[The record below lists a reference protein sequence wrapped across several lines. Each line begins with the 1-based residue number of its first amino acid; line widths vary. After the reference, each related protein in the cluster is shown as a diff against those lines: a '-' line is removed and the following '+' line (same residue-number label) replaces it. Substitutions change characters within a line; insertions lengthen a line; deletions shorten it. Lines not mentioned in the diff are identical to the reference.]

1 MGKDFGAELFGAP
14 DKGRDFGADLFG
26 APAKPEDVGILSGT
40 GAAFKRGLESFGDV
54 GQGYGIAGL
63 KLFGSDEEVAKKMAE
78 AKAEQAKT
86 VEKPAISFADLERIY
101 KEKGLGAALSNVPK
115 YIAESTAESAPQMA
129 VPLAAGAA
137 AGLASGPFA
146 PIVAPV
152 VGIGT
157 YGLQQFGNL
166 MNRQGQEAKTPE
178 DISVGKAAIASAI
191 QAPIGYF
198 VDRYTLGLGGMG
210 EKGVF
215 EVGKELAKRKAAGEI
230 GTLGVASGV
239 AKQAG
244 KGAAQGFIAEAP
256 TEVLEQSLERWQAGL
271 PLADADAYREY
282 KEAFFGAG
290 GVGLTGGA
298 ISRGA
303 TAYKGYKTPEET
315 IQEEAPLTTT
325 SAPQGQLLLP
335 RPDEILLNEKEYD
348 PLKNPVGNF
357 TWQELT
363 KEQRAYIDKDRKDNG
378 KPLLN
383 TYSLEDVVDAIR
395 HTENTPEAQEGA
407 INTLLAY
414 KTNYDQINNEQ
425 LNADLLFKKAELH
438 NVDTGTQGWNDY
450 LTRVTGTDDIAN
462 MTQPQ
467 LYSAFKALDQLEV
480 NPAERVILP
489 EGTNAVRFNEK
500 QYADA
505 LKGLEFDFGEY
516 GTNSLSRTSV
526 IDTIKEYTNLTRNKD
541 AEALFNQAIKRGD
554 LEENLVERNTTE
566 GKKFVPEVS
575 FAGASEALP
584 GGFDIRDQAFKHGAE
599 PEAYEIRNGAAFLK
613 RVNDANTAQQEVEK
627 LTKINEGLVKE
638 SQKKIDKLQKT
649 IEYRNGQLD
658 LKRATGFANTLGF
671 KKLEAHIDDLNK
683 TDQKSIAVHENDIKN
698 LTNPLQI
705 VPIGEKPVVKRKHV
719 FYKEGKPTASFEKRE
734 EAEAYGIL
742 NLDDATLEQIVASAP
757 TTKGTLPKRYA
768 AMAKK
773 ELERRR
779 TDQKGIEVKRSFYT
793 DETKAKADELAKT
806 LIPALKR
813 FGLENVGL
821 RIVNSIRNGTA
832 DGEWAQQVVTI
843 AMDSKNPMGTLRH
856 ESIHALKELGAF
868 TDAEWKVLENK
879 AKGEWVQRFIKDT
892 GLYDK
897 YKEEYSKQNKGN
909 MSGFDAYINEE
920 AIAEA
925 FKYFEKFQP
934 PAGMVGNIFYR
945 ISQMMEA
952 IRNAFNGLG
961 LNTPISIFNKIE
973 TGGMQ
978 IDASLLNYDPLV
990 YKGEIDDKGNRY
1002 ALLQHASRVD
1012 FENISEKDLKAFAF
1026 GYGAYTSVTPAIGKT
1041 KLSNA
1046 DVTEASKHYGKPF
1059 DFFKNSKG
1067 YIYVADIPLNRE
1079 NTLFLSESPES
1090 QPVIAEKMVKV
1101 GIIEEDKKRGGYKTT
1116 KEYGDEKVYSMDD
1129 VINLMG
1135 EAYAN
1140 DMILSGYPLT
1150 GLMQEKKPS
1159 AKVFNDE
1166 YGIKKRIANELSDLG
1181 IDVSLINP
1189 MNDIYAI
1196 VHKPEKFNDSLVGK
1210 YEMDSKGKI
1219 KTISGVGV
1227 ESESLLEKVKEAL
1240 RLFPKK
1246 QTEFKIRPEDLPE
1259 LGDNVR
1265 FSLRGNEPRKIGDR
1279 IVGAPPNAT
1288 TEADRKKLINR
1299 MVKLLEH
1306 PYSMYE
1312 RSKEWYERSGA
1323 TIKEIAR
1330 DDPVLMEK
1338 IVRLT
1343 ALYSQANSLGGNIT
1357 AVIKSIAQIAN
1368 GNQKVF
1374 AGRFPETTA
1383 KVIPEILAAKT
1394 MDTSLKGVDDKL
1406 MNFYR
1411 NLHDATF
1418 ETDTF
1423 QDSSTIDRWMMRL
1436 FGYPHTEDQELGG
1449 ASAVSATQYKY
1460 AKDLIERITEAQAKK
1475 TGEELHPR
1483 QIQSVL
1489 WTYIR
1494 NMSNYDDAV
1503 EKAKAKAIEEN
1514 KKFNKNAVEFTPDI
1528 LDFSD
1533 YVKRATAHITWE
1545 TRPSESLPMIQ
1556 GIHTAPREQ
1565 QDAFNRAVQAIFTDP
1580 SGEDKVFKL
1589 LNNQQLYTSQFSIG
1603 AYENKIAPNIITKVV
1618 LQKDE
1623 KGHLVEVAREY
1634 SAIIGYVTRQ
1644 DAVPW
1649 YRPDPTASG
1658 KLASKGYRVSLDVP
1672 VTQELE
1678 ERLFKHINAS
1688 LPGVG
1693 FTKVDESFDFINYRG
1708 DDGKPYMMPDK
1719 KYIDALQNALQTFSS
1734 DVHFNIDEFR
1744 AQSEY
1749 FSNNWKEQTNGEGHL
1764 SRISPERLPNIQS
1777 TLDNW
1782 RNEYDKVAKRFGEE
1796 YGWDKETKFSFRSFK
1811 PVEPTFRP
1819 SENGGRGITLG
1830 NKQENSITVDGVH
1843 YGNVKTDELDASK
1856 FGTGLRGAERRR
1868 LENTDD
1874 ERIKKRVY
1882 FYIPKPN
1889 GEMPTRESGVGSNVY
1904 TQTFD
1909 NILGQGKEMSR
1920 LYSSAMDNMN
1930 NFESSIIDAGYDGYA
1945 IPEMGMMVILNHNVP
1960 VNYEGTIAELS
1971 EIGRLEKGRILPKP
1985 VLTEALQNEIKELR
1999 GLVSNITLA
2008 KIERALADYTEVIV
2022 NEKITTKQRK
2032 IAENALV
2039 PYYAKAKAIQ
2049 PIFDSKLKTIANL
2062 VGGIAKPSGIK
2073 KVGRA
2078 AEKLTLETKN
2088 GLLGKPDG
2096 ADISDL
2102 LRSTIVV
2109 QNEDQIPL
2117 VIEKIKSEFKNIW
2130 RIKNRFEKPTENGY
2144 RDILIN
2150 VKLPNQ
2156 LLAEVQ
2162 INIPEMILAKHTGH
2176 KIFKMSR
2183 NLDEGTAKH
2192 EQLVDAERSLYND
2205 AYLFAQKAKSESSAL
2220 EPLLRNASL
2229 GKGTEVSRAQTNEP
2243 SFSLNTGSA
2252 STANNVAPSG
2262 TLNGTLNIDNS
2273 STEKNKRFSLA
2284 LGSVE
2289 PSTFLVSDANPN
2301 NTGNLAFIP
2310 PNSRVPIKPIRLA
2323 VGTHSGLDDKGFG
2336 ANHIIDRI
2344 RKDASR
2350 RPPAISK
2357 ELLEDIILNVENVGK
2372 SFSRIYQEINPIYG
2386 GTTYILYDPKTRDSL
2401 IVRPRADYY
2410 EVITAYKQDV
2420 GSKYGNPVWSG
2431 ANVQPEQP
2439 VGFVTKQQGISVKAG
2454 ERGIETQAVATVVK
2468 KRRVLSPEAL
2478 QQMADDRAGK
2488 FSLRAP
2494 DTVPFKRW
2502 FGNSKIVNPDGTPK
2516 VMFHGTARDITVFK
2530 PKQAGAI
2537 FLTDAPNFAE
2547 SFGYT
2552 SENYMIGKIL
2562 ESLSLKERNAVNKK
2576 AEAIAK
2582 KNKTFAG
2589 DEIRDVLAER
2599 LESRANIM
2607 PVYVKAENPFDYE
2620 NPKHVDA
2627 LYKGIADVVGED
2639 FAFSKDRLQSGDWSA
2654 LEDDLSQQ
2662 VIKDLGFD
2670 SFYVKEGGKKNL
2682 GVYEPSQIKSAT
2694 GNQGAY
2700 DINNPDIRYSLRG
2713 EALPS
2718 DIDKGDNLTF
2728 LLQDKQIDLKRVI
2741 ENIRKQGKDI
2751 ADKWNAY
2758 LQEELFHGR
2767 SAARVK
2773 YYIDRELQPMLRKMD
2788 SANITLEQM
2797 DDYLLARHAKE
2808 ANAYIR
2814 TINNDPKA
2822 NSGMSD
2828 QQADDF
2834 MNNMTVPR
2842 RQAFERIAKDIDVMT
2857 KQTRQM
2863 MVDYGLET
2871 QKTIDTW
2878 EKTYKNYVPLFRE
2891 ETEGGAISTGR
2902 GYNIRGSTTRARIGS
2917 SRGVIDIL
2925 ANIALQ
2931 RERTVARGE
2940 KNRVGNALL
2949 GLILQNP
2956 DKNFWSAIRPDE
2968 MSKSDLESELLAM
2981 GLSPDVARNLADK
2994 PKERVLNTVTGN
3006 YEFKTNPLWLQQ
3018 PNIFITRV
3026 NGEDRVMIF
3035 NKDNERSSRMAV
3047 VFNNLDSNQKAEAI
3061 KMMGTAGEYFD
3072 KTISGVGT
3080 ATRYFA
3086 AINTQYNPA
3095 FSIFNFL
3102 RDVGG
3107 ATLNLQSTPLK
3118 GKEME
3123 VIGNSLTALKS
3134 IYRDLRLVREGK
3146 QANSKWAQ
3154 IFEEFELEG
3163 GKTGFRDIFNTS
3175 EERANALAA
3184 ELNAFKQGGART
3196 KAKAVFDWLS
3206 DFNEAVENSIRVS
3219 AYKSA
3224 IDMGMSKQQAASLA
3238 KNLTVNFNRT
3248 GAVSKN
3254 FTTLYAFFN
3263 ASVQGTARIAET
3275 LMKDGKLS
3283 DLGKKIVY
3291 GGIGV
3296 GVLQSV
3302 LLAMAGFDEDEPP
3315 EFVKDKNFVIPY
3327 GDKKYISIPMP
3338 LGFNVFPAFGRRAT
3352 EFAMSDNKNVGKAV
3366 FDMSTMIMDA
3376 FNPLGS
3382 ATFAQTL
3389 TPTLLDPIVA
3399 LSENKD
3405 FSGKP
3410 ISKDDLNSLNPT
3422 PGYTRA
3428 KENASAVSTG
3438 LAYGINFLT
3447 GGTDFKKGAI
3457 SPTPDQID
3465 YLIGQ
3470 VTGGVGREIL
3480 KAEKLLGSTVSGEEL
3495 ATNNVPVIG
3504 RMLGD
3509 VKQKT
3514 VETSRFYD
3522 NVKTMN
3528 EHQHEIEGRIKSGQN
3543 LDEYLNEH
3551 PEAGL
3556 YKYVDKTYNKVNQ
3569 MKRSR
3574 KLLKEQNVPDS
3585 DLKSYDEAILLL
3597 MTSLNDAIRE
3607 AKVNR

>member
-40 GAAFKRGLESFGDV
+40 GEAFKRGLDFSDIGR
-54 GQGYGIAGL
+54 GYGIAGL

-129 VPLAAGAA
+129 VPLAVGAA
-137 AGLASGPFA
+137 AGAVSGPFA

-152 VGIGT
+152 AGIAT

-166 MNRQGQEAKTPE
+166 MTRQGQEAKTPE
-178 DISVGKAAIASAI
+178 DINVGKAAIASAI

-198 VDRYTLGLGGMG
+198 VDRFTLGLGGMG
-210 EKGVF
+210 EKGVI
-215 EVGKELAKRKAAGEI
+215 EIGKELAKRKAAGEI

-303 TAYKGYKTPEET
+303 TAYKGTKTPQEIT
-315 IQEEAPLTTT
+315 QEEAPLTTT

-363 KEQRAYIDKDRKDNG
+363 KEQRAYINKDRKENG

-450 LTRVTGTDDIAN
+450 LMRVTGTDDIAS

-480 NPAERVILP
+480 NPAERIILP

-505 LKGLEFDFGEY
+505 LKGIESDFGEY
-516 GTNSLSRTSV
+516 GTDSLSRTSV
-526 IDTIKEYTNLTRNKD
+526 IDTIKEYTNLTRTKD
-541 AEALFNQAIKRGD
+541 AEALYNQAIKRGD

-575 FAGASEALP
+575 FAGKSEALP
-584 GGFDIRDQAFKHGAE
+584 GGFDIRDQAFKQGAE

-613 RVNDANTAQQEVEK
+613 RVNDPNTAQQEVEK

-638 SQKKIDKLQKT
+638 SQKKIDKLTKT
-649 IEYRNGQLD
+649 IEYRNAQLD

-705 VPIGEKPVVKRKHV
+705 VPVGEKPVVKRKQV
-719 FYKEGKPTASFEKRE
+719 FYKEGKPTASFEKKE

-793 DETKAKADELAKT
+793 DETKEKADELAKT

-832 DGEWAQQVVTI
+832 DGEWAQQVITI

-879 AKGEWVQRFIKDT
+879 AKGEWVQRFIKDV

-897 YKEEYSKQNKGN
+897 YKEEYKKVNNDSLE
-909 MSGFDAYINEE
+909 GFDAYINEE

-925 FKYFEKFQP
+925 FKYFENFQP

-952 IRNAFNGLG
+952 IRNAFNGVG
-961 LNTPISIFNKIE
+961 LNTSISIFNKIE
-973 TGGMQ
+973 TGEMQ
-978 IDASLLNYDPLV
+978 IDASLL
-990 YKGEIDDKGNRY
+990 K
-1002 ALLQHASRVD
+1002 
-1012 FENISEKDLKAFAF
+1012 
-1026 GYGAYTSVTPAIGKT
+1026 
-1041 KLSNA
+1041 
-1046 DVTEASKHYGKPF
+1046 
-1059 DFFKNSKG
+1059 
-1067 YIYVADIPLNRE
+1067 
-1079 NTLFLSESPES
+1079 
-1090 QPVIAEKMVKV
+1090 
-1101 GIIEEDKKRGGYKTT
+1101 
-1116 KEYGDEKVYSMDD
+1116 
-1129 VINLMG
+1129 
-1135 EAYAN
+1135 
-1140 DMILSGYPLT
+1140 
-1150 GLMQEKKPS
+1150 
-1159 AKVFNDE
+1159 
-1166 YGIKKRIANELSDLG
+1166 
-1181 IDVSLINP
+1181 
-1189 MNDIYAI
+1189 
-1196 VHKPEKFNDSLVGK
+1196 
-1210 YEMDSKGKI
+1210 
-1219 KTISGVGV
+1219 
-1227 ESESLLEKVKEAL
+1227 
-1240 RLFPKK
+1240 
-1246 QTEFKIRPEDLPE
+1246 
-1259 LGDNVR
+1259 DNVR
-1265 FSLRGNEPRKIGDR
+1265 LSLRQNEPRKIGDR
-1279 IVGAPPNAT
+1279 IVGAPPNAP
-1288 TEADRKKLINR
+1288 TEADRKKLVSR

-1312 RSKEWYERSGA
+1312 RSKDWYERSGA
-1323 TIKEIAR
+1323 TIKDIAR
-1330 DDPVLMEK
+1330 DDPVLMEQ

-1368 GNQKVF
+1368 GNQKVL

-1383 KVIPEILAAKT
+1383 KVIPDILAAKT

-1475 TGEELHPR
+1475 TGEQLHPR
-1483 QIQSVL
+1483 QIQSAL

-1503 EKAKAKAIEEN
+1503 DKAKAKAIEEN

-1623 KGHLVEVAREY
+1623 SGHLVDVAREY

-1658 KLASKGYRVSLDVP
+1658 KLASKGYKVSLDVP
-1672 VTQELE
+1672 ITQELE
-1678 ERLFKHINAS
+1678 ESLFKHINDS

-1708 DDGKPYMMPDK
+1708 DDGKPYMMSDK
-1719 KYIDALQNALQTFSS
+1719 KYIDELQNALQTFSS

-1782 RNEYDKVAKRFGEE
+1782 RNQYDTIAKRFGEE

-1811 PVEPTFRP
+1811 PVEPTFRS
-1819 SENGGRGITLG
+1819 SEDSGRGITLG

-1868 LENTDD
+1868 LEDTDD

-1930 NFESSIIDAGYDGYA
+1930 NFESSIVDAGYDGYA

-1971 EIGRLEKGRILPKP
+1971 EIGRLEKGRVLPKP
-1985 VLTEALQNEIKELR
+1985 VLPENLQNEVKELR

-2008 KIERALADYTEVIV
+2008 KIERALADYTEIV
-2022 NEKITTKQRK
+2022 VNAKITPEQRK
-2032 IAENALV
+2032 MAEDVLA
-2039 PYYAKAKAIQ
+2039 PYYEKAKAIK
-2049 PIFDSKLKTIANL
+2049 PLFEEKLKKVAES
-2062 VGGIAKPSGIK
+2062 VGGVLRIGGIK

-2096 ADISDL
+2096 KDIMDL
-2102 LRSTIVV
+2102 LRATIVV
-2109 QNEDQIPL
+2109 PTVDQVP
-2117 VIEKIKSEFKNIW
+2117 VAIENIGAEFKNVQ
-2130 RIKNRFEKPTENGY
+2130 RIKDRFKNPTPNGY
-2144 RDILIN
+2144 RDVLMN

-2156 LLAEVQ
+2156 LFAEVQ
-2162 INIPEMILAKHTGH
+2162 INIPEMIVAKHTGH
-2176 KIFKMSR
+2176 KIYKMSR
-2183 NLDEGTAKH
+2183 SLDEGTAKH
-2192 EQLVDAERSLYND
+2192 EQLVNTERALYD
-2205 AYLFAQKAKSESSAL
+2205 EAYLFAQKAKSESSAL

-2289 PSTFLVSDANPN
+2289 PSTFLVSDTNPN
-2301 NTGNLAFIP
+2301 STGDLAFIP
-2310 PNSRVPIKPIRLA
+2310 VNSRVPIKPIRLA

-2350 RPPAISK
+2350 RPPVISK

-2439 VGFVTKQQGISVKAG
+2439 VGFFTKQQGISVKSG
-2454 ERGIETQAVATVVK
+2454 ERGVETQAVATVVK

-2516 VMFHGTARDITVFK
+2516 VMYHGTARDISVFK
-2530 PKQAGAI
+2530 PKQAEAI
-2537 FLTDAPNFAE
+2537 FLTDKPDFAQTFSNF
-2547 SFGYT
+2547 
-2552 SENYMIGKIL
+2552 SENRMVKEVADEMDGKPNEKRALVTKLVDDAIKDKRLGTNKNSRGLIKTTREEHIETFINKNLRNSIDTIGI
-2562 ESLSLKERNAVNKK
+2562 
-2576 AEAIAK
+2576 
-2582 KNKTFAG
+2582 G
-2589 DEIRDVLAER
+2589 DELFQE
-2599 LESRANIM
+2599 LKKQLPSNENIM
-2607 PVYVKAENPFDYE
+2607 PLFVKAENPFDYE
-2620 NPKHVDA
+2620 NKEQVAALVAKLNEPKYNKFLNKNEKKYGEKNKDYINRGHWNTIEAERVQDA
-2627 LYKGIADVVGED
+2627 IRK
-2639 FAFSKDRLQSGDWSA
+2639 
-2654 LEDDLSQQ
+2654 
-2662 VIKDLGFD
+2662 LGHD
-2670 SFYVKEGGKKNL
+2670 AFYVKEGGVKNL
-2682 GVYEPSQIKSAT
+2682 AVYEPSQIKSAT
-2694 GNQGAY
+2694 GNQGTY
-2700 DINNPDIRYSLRG
+2700 DINNPDIRYSIRG

-2828 QQADDF
+2828 QQADTF
-2834 MNNMTVPR
+2834 MGSMTVPR
-2842 RQAFERIAKDIDVMT
+2842 RQAFERIAKDVDAMT

-2917 SRGVIDIL
+2917 SKGVIDVL

-2931 RERTVARGE
+2931 RERTIARGE

-3047 VFNNLDSNQKAEAI
+3047 VFNNLDANQKAEAI

-3072 KTISGVGT
+3072 KTVSGVGT

-3283 DLGKKIVY
+3283 DAGKKIVY

-3338 LGFNVFPAFGRRAT
+3338 LGFNIFPAFGRRAT
-3352 EFAMSDNKNVGKAV
+3352 EFAMSDNKNAGKAV

-3480 KAEKLLGSTVSGEEL
+3480 KTEKLLGSTISGEEL

-3528 EHQHEIEGRIKSGQN
+3528 EHQHEIEGRIKAGQD
-3543 LDEYLNEH
+3543 LDEYLNAH

-3585 DLKSYDEAILLL
+3585 DLKSYDEAILVL

-3607 AKVNR
+3607 AKVSR

>member
-129 VPLAAGAA
+129 VPLAVGAA
-137 AGLASGPFA
+137 AGAVSGPFA
-146 PIVAPV
+146 PVVAPV
-152 VGIGT
+152 AGIAT

-166 MNRQGQEAKTPE
+166 MTRQGQEAKTPE
-178 DISVGKAAIASAI
+178 DINVGKAAIASAI

-198 VDRYTLGLGGMG
+198 VDRFTLGLGGMG
-210 EKGVF
+210 EKGVI

-303 TAYKGYKTPEET
+303 TAYKGTKTPQEIT
-315 IQEEAPLTTT
+315 QEEAPLTTT

-363 KEQRAYIDKDRKDNG
+363 KEQRAYINKDRKENG

-450 LTRVTGTDDIAN
+450 LMRVTGTDDIAS

-480 NPAERVILP
+480 NPAERIILP

-505 LKGLEFDFGEY
+505 LKGIEFDFGEY
-516 GTNSLSRTSV
+516 GTDSLSRTSV
-526 IDTIKEYTNLTRNKD
+526 IDTIKEYTNLTRTKD
-541 AEALFNQAIKRGD
+541 AEALYNQAIKRGD
-554 LEENLVERNTTE
+554 LEENLVERNTSE

-575 FAGASEALP
+575 FAGKSEALP
-584 GGFDIRDQAFKHGAE
+584 GGFDIRDQAFKHGTE

-613 RVNDANTAQQEVEK
+613 RVNDPNTAQQEVEK

-638 SQKKIDKLQKT
+638 SQKKIDKLTKT
-649 IEYRNGQLD
+649 IEYRNAQLD

-705 VPIGEKPVVKRKHV
+705 VPVGEKPVVKRKQV
-719 FYKEGKPTASFEKRE
+719 FYKEGKPTASFEKKE

-793 DETKAKADELAKT
+793 DEAKEKADELAKT

-832 DGEWAQQVVTI
+832 DGEWAQQVITI

-879 AKGEWVQRFIKDT
+879 AKGEWVQRFIKDV

-897 YKEEYSKQNKGN
+897 YKEEYKRVNKD
-909 MSGFDAYINEE
+909 SLEGFDAYINEE

-925 FKYFEKFQP
+925 FKYFENFQP

-952 IRNAFNGLG
+952 IRNAFNGVG

-1012 FENISEKDLKAFAF
+1012 FENISEKNLNAFAF

-1059 DFFKNSKG
+1059 GFLKDSKG
-1067 YIYVADIPLNRE
+1067 YVYVADIPLNRE

-1090 QPVIAEKMVKV
+1090 QPVIAEKMVKA
-1101 GIIEEDKKRGGYKTT
+1101 GIIEEDKNYGGYKTT
-1116 KEYGDEKVYSMDD
+1116 KEYGNKKVYSMSN
-1129 VINLMG
+1129 VIDLMG
-1135 EAYAN
+1135 ETYAN
-1140 DMILSGYPLT
+1140 DMIQSGYPLT
-1150 GLMQEKKPS
+1150 GLMQEKRPT
-1159 AKVFNDE
+1159 AQIFNDE
-1166 YGIKKRIANELSDLG
+1166 YGIKKRVANELSDLG
-1181 IDVSLINP
+1181 IDISLTSA

-1210 YEMDSKGKI
+1210 YEMDSKGKL
-1219 KTISGVGV
+1219 KAISGLGV
-1227 ESESLLEKVKEAL
+1227 ESESFLEKVKEAL

-1246 QTEFKIRPEDLPE
+1246 QTEFKIKPEDLPE
-1259 LGDNVR
+1259 LGENVR
-1265 FSLRGNEPRKIGDR
+1265 FSLRQNEPRKIGDR
-1279 IVGAPPNAT
+1279 IVGAPPNAP
-1288 TEADRKKLINR
+1288 TEADRKKLVSR

-1312 RSKEWYERSGA
+1312 RSKDWYERSGA

-1330 DDPVLMEK
+1330 DDPVLMEQ

-1368 GNQKVF
+1368 GNQKVL

-1383 KVIPEILAAKT
+1383 KVIPDILAAKT

-1475 TGEELHPR
+1475 TGEQLHPR
-1483 QIQSVL
+1483 QIQSAL

-1503 EKAKAKAIEEN
+1503 DKAKAKAIEEN

-1623 KGHLVEVAREY
+1623 SGHLIDVAREY

-1658 KLASKGYRVSLDVP
+1658 KLASKGYKVSLDVP
-1672 VTQELE
+1672 ITQELE
-1678 ERLFKHINAS
+1678 ESLFKHINDS
-1688 LPGVG
+1688 LPGIG

-1708 DDGKPYMMPDK
+1708 DDGKPYMMSDK

-1782 RNEYDKVAKRFGEE
+1782 RNQYDTIAKRFGEE

-1819 SENGGRGITLG
+1819 SEDSGRGITLG

-1868 LENTDD
+1868 LEDTDD

-1930 NFESSIIDAGYDGYA
+1930 NFESSIVDAGYDGYA
-1945 IPEMGMMVILNHNVP
+1945 ILEMGMMVILNHNVP

-1971 EIGRLEKGRILPKP
+1971 EIGRLEKGRVLPKP
-1985 VLTEALQNEIKELR
+1985 VLPENLQNEVKELR

-2008 KIERALADYTEVIV
+2008 KIERALADYTEVVV
-2022 NEKITTKQRK
+2022 NAKITPEQRT
-2032 IAENALV
+2032 IAEKALA
-2039 PYYAKAKAIQ
+2039 PYYEKAKAIK
-2049 PIFDSKLKTIANL
+2049 PLFEEKLKKVAES
-2062 VGGIAKPSGIK
+2062 VGGVLRIGGIK

-2096 ADISDL
+2096 KDIMDL
-2102 LRSTIVV
+2102 LRATIVV
-2109 QNEDQIPL
+2109 PTVDQVP
-2117 VIEKIKSEFKNIW
+2117 VAIENIGAEFKNVQ
-2130 RIKNRFEKPTENGY
+2130 RIKDRFKNPTPNGY
-2144 RDILIN
+2144 RDVLMN

-2156 LLAEVQ
+2156 LFAEVQ
-2162 INIPEMILAKHTGH
+2162 INIPEMIVAKHTGH
-2176 KIFKMSR
+2176 KIYKMSR
-2183 NLDEGTAKH
+2183 SLDEGTAKH
-2192 EQLVDAERSLYND
+2192 EQLVNTERALYD
-2205 AYLFAQKAKSESSAL
+2205 EAYLFAQKAKSESSAL

-2301 NTGNLAFIP
+2301 NTGDLAFIP
-2310 PNSRVPIKPIRLA
+2310 PNSKVPSKPIRLA
-2323 VGTHSGLDDKGFG
+2323 VGTHSGLNDKGFG

-2439 VGFVTKQQGISVKAG
+2439 VGFFAKQQGISVKSG
-2454 ERGIETQAVATVVK
+2454 ERGVETQAVATVVK
-2468 KRRVLSPEAL
+2468 KRRILSPEAL

-2488 FSLRAP
+2488 F
-2494 DTVPFKRW
+2494 
-2502 FGNSKIVNPDGTPK
+2502 
-2516 VMFHGTARDITVFK
+2516 
-2530 PKQAGAI
+2530 
-2537 FLTDAPNFAE
+2537 
-2547 SFGYT
+2547 
-2552 SENYMIGKIL
+2552 
-2562 ESLSLKERNAVNKK
+2562 
-2576 AEAIAK
+2576 
-2582 KNKTFAG
+2582 
-2589 DEIRDVLAER
+2589 
-2599 LESRANIM
+2599 
-2607 PVYVKAENPFDYE
+2607 
-2620 NPKHVDA
+2620 
-2627 LYKGIADVVGED
+2627 
-2639 FAFSKDRLQSGDWSA
+2639 
-2654 LEDDLSQQ
+2654 
-2662 VIKDLGFD
+2662 
-2670 SFYVKEGGKKNL
+2670 
-2682 GVYEPSQIKSAT
+2682 
-2694 GNQGAY
+2694 
-2700 DINNPDIRYSLRG
+2700 SLRG

-2773 YYIDRELQPMLRKMD
+2773 YYIDRELQPLLRKMD
-2788 SANITLEQM
+2788 SSNITLEQM

-2822 NSGMSD
+2822 NSGMTD

-2871 QKTIDTW
+2871 QKTINTW

-2917 SRGVIDIL
+2917 SRGVVDIL

-2931 RERTVARGE
+2931 RERTIARGE

-3018 PNIFITRV
+3018 SNIFITRV

-3047 VFNNLDSNQKAEAI
+3047 VFNNLDANQKAEAI

-3072 KTISGVGT
+3072 KTVSGVGT

-3283 DLGKKIVY
+3283 DVGKKIVY

-3338 LGFNVFPAFGRRAT
+3338 LGFNMFPAFGRRAT

-3480 KAEKLLGSTVSGEEL
+3480 KTEKLFGSTISGEEL

-3543 LDEYLNEH
+3543 IDEYLNEH

-3585 DLKSYDEAILLL
+3585 DLKSYDEAILVL

-3607 AKVNR
+3607 AKVSR